1 MASNLVSIIIP
12 LHNSKATVGR
22 AIESVLNQTY
32 AHRELIIIDGAST
45 DGSMDIVK
53 SYNGRLAY
61 KISEPDSGVY
71 EAINKGL
78 AQCKGEWIY
87 ILGADDYLAAHDVL
101 EKVFSNLPNACKIIF
116 GNVKNE
122 DAKNRFVTSLHE
134 NTFDSR
140 LVYKNTL
147 HQQGVFYHNSIFAQF
162 KFDQT
167 LKVLADYDLH
177 LKLYNEEVKGHKV
190 NFTIANCDAQGLS
203 KSFSINLYKE
213 ELRIKRRRLN
223 WLLYLANIPLAI
235 AKYAVKNTLG

>member
-1 MASNLVSIIIP
+1 MAENFVSIIIP
-12 LHNSKATVGR
+12 LHNSKATVSR
-22 AIESVLNQTY
+22 AIESVLSQTN
-32 AHRELIIIDGAST
+32 AHKELIIIDGAST

-53 SYNGRLAY
+53 SYNGRLSY

-78 AQCKGEWIY
+78 AKSKGDWIY
-87 ILGADDYLAAHDVL
+87 ILGADDYLASHDVL
-101 EKVFSNLPNACKIIF
+101 EKVFTNVPNGCKIIF

-147 HQQGVFYHNSIFAQF
+147 HQQGVFYHKSIFAQF
-162 KFDQT
+162 QFDQS

-177 LKLYNEEVKGHKV
+177 LKLYNEEVKAHKL

-203 KSFSINLYKE
+203 KTFSIALYRE
-213 ELRIKRRRLN
+213 ELRIKRKRLN
-223 WLLYLANIPLAI
+223 LLLYLANIPVAI
-235 AKYAVKNTLG
+235 AKYTVKNTLG